1 MQAVTRRKPDFI
13 PTMRLSAL
21 APAVARLRGFGL
33 PAKRLAE
40 LFDTNVGYINVLTHR
55 ERARRSGSQGEP
67 ARHGRRT
74 VASYSIPEALEAKQ
88 ALRIRAEEDGIELTP
103 RRIRNLEWLES
114 QMQEIAEAGRSS
126 YKFLEAIGRLRAL
139 KSLIGYPAQSGLLK
153 FAAKL
158 HQHLAWFYTHSGL
171 ASSCLMEADY
181 SIRLYEIVYHNTG
194 DKDALRELGGSCLIR
209 SNSRLSHGDGK
220 EALGSLGLS
229 REATLSADLALNSEY
244 YHQQGVALLQ
254 MRQDGAARKM
264 FERVRRT
271 TPDSDVKDFAMLLRM
286 SCDRPL
292 NLLSTPF
299 ANMEG
304 ALELLSE
311 AKAAYG
317 PDSLE
322 AIMCAHWAAAC
333 GLSTDSPSAQ
343 LLALDLIQA
352 NQNRLSRFG
361 HQATISK
368 LLPIALE
375 LSPNKRPHWVRFALY
390 QNAFHNN

>member
-1 MQAVTRRKPDFI
+1 
-13 PTMRLSAL
+13 MRLSAL

-40 LFDTNVGYINVLTHR
+40 LFDTNVGYINVLAHR
-55 ERARRSGSQGEP
+55 ERARRSESQGEP
-67 ARHGRRT
+67 ARHGKGT

-103 RRIRNLEWLES
+103 RRIRNLDWLES
-114 QMQEIAEAGRSS
+114 QMQEIAEAGRNS
-126 YKFLEAIGRLRAL
+126 YKFLEAIQRLRAL

-181 SIRLYEIVYHNTG
+181 SIRLYEIVHHNTG

-209 SNSRLSHGDGK
+209 SNSRLKSNRDVK
-220 EALGSLGLS
+220 EALDSLSLS
-229 REATLSADLALNSEY
+229 KEATLSANLALNSEY

-254 MRQDGAARKM
+254 LRQDKAARKM
-264 FERVRRT
+264 FEQVRET
-271 TPDSDVKDFAMLLRM
+271 KPPSDVKDFAMLLRM

-292 NLLSTPF
+292 NLLSAPF
-299 ANMEG
+299 PNMEG

-311 AKAAYG
+311 ARTVYG

-322 AIMCAHWAAAC
+322 AIMCAHSAAAC

-352 NQNRLSRFG
+352 NQTKLSLFG